1 MAHRRLELNADILP
15 RVRRQSILRD
25 ALTVMSIVVFAAMSS
40 SVALADIRFYKINKK
55 GQQSELMFVRGDD
68 DPGCHN
74 FSQQRNIYRVAQ
86 VGFKQCS
93 LFREKD
99 CATDSAIEVRWSGK
113 AKTPNKK
120 RPTTRIT
127 PGSMWMVRAVD
138 PAAEVRSWH
147 CEN

>member
-1 MAHRRLELNADILP
+1 
-15 RVRRQSILRD
+15 
-25 ALTVMSIVVFAAMSS
+25 MSIVVFAAMSS

-99 CATDSAIEVRWSGK
+99 CATDSTIEVRWSGK

-120 RPTTRIT
+120 RPTTKIT

-138 PAAEVRSWH
+138 PAAEVRSWY

>member
-1 MAHRRLELNADILP
+1 VAHRRLELSTQTLTL
-15 RVRRQSILRD
+15 VRRRPLRLG
-25 ALTVMSIVVFAAMSS
+25 ALTVISIATLATFFASFAQ
-40 SVALADIRFYKINKK
+40 ADIRFYKINKK

-74 FSQQRNIYRVAQ
+74 FSQQRNIFRVAQ
-86 VGFKQCS
+86 VGFKRCA

-99 CATDSAIEVRWSGK
+99 CATDSVIEVRWSGK

-120 RPTTRIT
+120 RPTTKIT

-138 PAAEVRSWH
+138 PDAEVRSWQ